1 MTRVLS
7 VGEALVLLQPAERG
21 RIETVRRFEARVA
34 GAESNVAI
42 GLARLGIPVAFAGAV
57 GGDPFGTFIRH
68 TLAGEGVDISRIE
81 VRPEPT
87 GIFFKEWFGLGEDPN
102 VYYYRHQSAGSAWS
116 PAVPPEALLEGIGWL
131 HTSGITLMVGER
143 TRHTTEALIQAA
155 RARGLVIS
163 LDINLRRKLAPP
175 DAWRAV
181 LAPLV
186 QVCDVLLASRD
197 ELEAVFG
204 SADPDRLRAAGW
216 LAPGRA
222 LVVKEGERGAWMT
235 VDGERTAAPAFSVR
249 RVVDLVGA
257 GDGFAAGLIAAR
269 LKGWDWPR
277 ALGLANLVG
286 AFAVAH
292 PGDWEG
298 YPTWDECE
306 RVLAAN
312 WVDR

>member
-1 MTRVLS
+1 VQVLA
-7 VGEALVLLQPAERG
+7 VGEALVLLQPPERG
-21 RIETVRRFEARVA
+21 RIGTVRRFEARVA

-57 GGDPFGTFIRH
+57 GRDPFGDLIRH
-68 TLAGEGVDISRIE
+68 TLAGEGVDISRVE
-81 VRPEPT
+81 TRPEPT

-116 PAVPPEALLEGIGWL
+116 PDVSPRVLLQGIGWV

-143 TRHTTEALIQAA
+143 TRRTTEALLREADAQH
-155 RARGLVIS
+155 LTVS

-181 LAPLV
+181 LEPLV
-186 QVCDVLLASRD
+186 ERCEVLLASRD
-197 ELEAVFG
+197 ELKAVFG
-204 SADPDRLRAAGW
+204 SADPEELYAHGRLPSG
-216 LAPGRA
+216 LA
-222 LVVKEGERGAWMT
+222 LVVKEGERGAWA
-235 VDGERTAAPAFSVR
+235 VVEGRRFLAPAFSVR

-269 LKGWDWPR
+269 LKGWDWER
-277 ALGLANLVG
+277 ALVLANLVG

-292 PGDWEG
+292 PGDYEG
-298 YPTWDECE
+298 YPTWEEAE
-306 RVLAAN
+306 RVLAQN

>member
-1 MTRVLS
+1 MAQVLS
-7 VGEALVLLQPAERG
+7 VGEALVLLQPPERG
-21 RIETVRRFEARVA
+21 RIGTVRRFEARVA

-57 GGDPFGTFIRH
+57 GRDPFGDFIRH
-68 TLAGEGVDISRIE
+68 TLAGEGVDIGRVQ

-116 PAVPPEALLEGIGWL
+116 PDATAAALLEGIGWL

-143 TRHTTEALIQAA
+143 TRRTTEALIRTA
-155 RARGLVIS
+155 RERNLTVS

-175 DAWRAV
+175 EAWRAV
-181 LAPLV
+181 LGPLV
-186 QVCDVLLASRD
+186 EACDVLLASRD

-204 SADPDRLRAAGW
+204 SAEPAELRAAGW
-216 LAPGRA
+216 LAPQRA
-222 LVVKEGERGAWMT
+222 LVVKEGEQGAWAA
-235 VDGERTAAPAFSVR
+235 VDGQRVAAPAFAVR

-269 LKGWDWPR
+269 LKGWSWDR
-277 ALGLANLVG
+277 ALVLANLVG

-292 PGDWEG
+292 PGDYEG
-298 YPTWDECE
+298 YPTWDEVE